1 MGRESVWVIV
11 YNSIKVNWGQGVD
24 WHQGIGRLIAE
35 NKLGRYVGSD
45 LGLRA
50 VLLYDFI
57 QLSGV

>member
-1 MGRESVWVIV
+1 MLIGI
-11 YNSIKVNWGQGVD
+11 
-24 WHQGIGRLIAE
+24 QGIGRLIAE